1 MSPTPP
7 PPPPSDKARQGLA
20 KHRDR
25 IAAGKRRDIEKA
37 LRELRKSNTPISVA
51 AVAAR
56 AKVSRKTIYKHK
68 DLYASI
74 DQHRQLRASASIDQP
89 SKRESA
95 VITALRRKIAAQQ
108 DEIKALR
115 AAAADKDTTIA
126 LLYGR
131 LDDVQEE

>member
-1 MSPTPP
+1 MSPT

-20 KHRDR
+20 IHRER

-56 AKVSRKTIYKHK
+56 ANVSRKTIYKHK
-68 DLYASI
+68 DLYARI
-74 DQHRQLRASASIDQP
+74 DQHRQLHASANIDQP

-108 DEIKALR
+108 DEIKELR
-115 AAAADKDTTIA
+115 AAVTEKDTTIA
-126 LLYGR
+126 ILYGR
-131 LDDVQEE
+131 LDDMQEE